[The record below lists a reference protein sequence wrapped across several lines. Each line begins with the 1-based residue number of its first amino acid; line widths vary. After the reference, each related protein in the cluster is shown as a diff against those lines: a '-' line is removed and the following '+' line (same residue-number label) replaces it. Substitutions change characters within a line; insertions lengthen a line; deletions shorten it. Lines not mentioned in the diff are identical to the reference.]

1 VDATAHDGLPASQSL
16 LARAHIFATYL
27 PGMAHVVASQE
38 SCRNPQV
45 EVIQTLPSQ
54 TICSPSTFRIRGN
67 VQSRGHPLKTQ
78 SEQSG
83 SLQPAANATSSLRTL
98 VMESQLTLAHP

>member
-1 VDATAHDGLPASQSL
+1 VIRRLGSRTYDGGGTLVEELLFQGSTSATIAVVGYSNSISTQVGATVNATAHDGLPASQSL

-54 TICSPSTFRIRGN
+54 TI
-67 VQSRGHPLKTQ
+67 
-78 SEQSG
+78 
-83 SLQPAANATSSLRTL
+83 
-98 VMESQLTLAHP
+98 